1 MKQVEVRGVHNNTHH
16 VSFMSRVEY
25 KRVLSAA
32 VFNNSL
38 RTLLFYP
45 SMPRRHKSSS
55 TLVVC
60 FNIHKKYNNCWQIFI
75 FILFPT
81 FN

>member
-38 RTLLFYP
+38 RTLLFLP
-45 SMPRRHKSSS
+45 IDAK
-55 TLVVC
+55 TT
-60 FNIHKKYNNCWQIFI
+60 QE
-75 FILFPT
+75 
-81 FN
+81 